1 MVDLVVAVSPAPL
14 TNLNVNYS
22 IGDDGDLRTAD
33 ADGSDYSD
41 LGGGVVTIEANEG
54 TAKISLR
61 IIDDGD
67 VEATRESF
75 KVSLTAGDG
84 YALAS
89 RTTALVVVK
98 EGVCDRTPQ
107 VRDGILGLIPGVS
120 SCADV
125 ADEDLSSITGTWDL
139 TEKDISVIR
148 VGDFSGLVN
157 LDVLCLNDNQLTTLP
172 STVFSGLVNLVEMYL
187 NNNRLSAL
195 PETIFSDLVSVEEV
209 YLHNN
214 RLTTLPATVF
224 SGLGELK
231 ELWLHKNHLA
241 TLPATVFSGLGNLE
255 TLYLHDNRLTT
266 LSESIFSGLVNL
278 EQLWLHNNRLTA
290 LPADVFSD
298 SGNLG
303 WLPLHGNRLAT
314 LPESIF
320 SGLGNL
326 ERLYLHD
333 NRLTTLPA
341 TVFSGLG
348 NLERLYLHDNR
359 LTALS
364 ATVFSSL
371 GDLEELWLHNNRLTA
386 LPATVFSGLG
396 NLEWLYLHN
405 NPGAPF
411 IFTYPRFEQVD
422 LPAPSM
428 PDVAAVRWVLD
439 YVAPTTTAA
448 TLSAEGG
455 ELSVKRAV
463 VFRGSTASAVFRVRQ
478 VASAAMTLRASAG
491 VLTHSFGIETA
502 ASELVLDVVG
512 PSVSGVEIISVP
524 AGGGTAYSAQDG
536 ETVRVAVG
544 FDEAAEVS
552 TSTGVPSLTLTI
564 GETTRSAAYAAELSN
579 TSTLVFAYVL
589 QADDADEDGIS
600 VSSDALLLS
609 GAAITDVRGN
619 PLMST
624 SLGDHAVLNAVGHR
638 VVAGEPGGSGKQLGE
653 LSFDAATDSL
663 VETEEGRMVNL
674 VVAVSPAPLTDLNVN
689 YSIGDDGDPHTADAD
704 GSDYSDLGG
713 GVVTIEANEGTAK
726 ISLRII
732 DDGDVEATRESFKV
746 SLTAGDGYALA
757 SRTTALVV
765 VKEGVCDRTPQVRDG
780 ILGLIPGVSSCA
792 DVADEDL
799 SGITGTWDLTERD
812 ISVIRVGDFSGLVN
826 LDVLCLNDNQLTTL
840 PATVFSGLVNLVE
853 MYLNNNR
860 LSALPESIFS
870 DLVSVEEV
878 YLHNNRLTT
887 LPATVF
893 SGLGELKE
901 LWLHKN
907 RLGTLPETVFSS
919 LGNLEKLY
927 LHDNLLTTLPAT
939 VFSGLGDL
947 KELWL
952 HKNHLA
958 TLPETVFSGLGN
970 LETLPLHGNRLTALP
985 ERVFSDSGNL
995 SWLLLHRNRLATLPE
1010 TVFSSLGNL
1019 EKLYLH
1025 GNRLTTLPAT
1035 VFSSLGDLKEL
1046 WLYHN
1051 RLATLPESVFSGLG
1065 NLKKLVLH
1073 HNQLTALPTTIFSG
1087 LGNLGRMYLH
1097 NNRLTALPEGIFSG
1111 LGNLNRLWV
1120 HNNPGAPFIFTY
1132 PRFEQVDLPA
1142 PSVPDVAAVRLVLDH
1157 VALTTTAA
1165 TLSAEG
1171 GELSVGEVVIPRGS
1185 TAGAVFRVRQV
1196 ASAAMTLRAS
1206 TGVLTGSFG
1215 IETAASELVLDV
1227 VGPSV
1232 SGVEIVSVP
1241 AGGGT
1246 AYSARDGET
1255 VRVAVG
1261 FDEAVEVSTS
1271 TGVPSLTLTI
1281 GETTRSAA
1289 YAAELSSVST
1299 LVFAYVLQV
1308 DDADEDGIS
1317 VSSDALLLSGAAIT
1331 DVRGNPLMST
1341 SLGDHAISNAADH
1354 KVVGDAPGGPGKQ
1367 PGELSFDA
1375 AAGSLFETEEGRMVD
1390 LVVAVSPAPLTNL
1403 NVHYSIGD
1411 DGDPRTADAD
1421 GSDYSDLGGGVVTI
1435 EANEGTAKISL
1446 RIIDDGDVEATRES
1460 FKVSLTA
1467 GDGYELVFPT
1477 TALVVVKE
1485 GVCDRTP
1492 QVRDGILGLIP
1503 GVSSCADVADEDL
1516 SGITGTWDLTEANI
1530 SVIRVGDFS
1539 GLSNLDVLCLNDNQL
1554 TTLPATVF
1562 SGLVN
1567 LVEMY
1572 LNNNR
1577 LSALPES
1584 IFSDLVS
1591 VEEVYLHNNRLTALP
1606 ESIFS
1611 GLGNLEQLWLHNN
1624 RLTALPSDVFSD
1636 SGNLSWLPL
1645 HGNRLATL
1653 PESIFSGLVNLERLY
1668 LHDNR
1673 LTTLPATVFS
1683 GLGNLERLYL
1693 HDNRLTALPATV
1705 FSSLGDL
1712 EELWLHNNR
1721 LTTLPEGI
1729 FSGFGNLEWLY
1740 LHNNPGAPFIFTYPR
1755 FEQVDLPA
1763 SSMPD
1768 VAAVILVL
1776 DYVAPTTTAA
1786 TLSAEGGEL
1795 SVKRAVVP
1803 RGSTA
1808 SAVFRVRQVASA
1820 AMTLRASAGVLTH
1833 SFGIETAASELV
1845 LDVVGPSVSGV
1856 EIVSVPAGGGTAYSA
1871 RDGETVRVAVGFDEA
1886 AEVSTST
1893 GVPSLTLTI
1902 GETTRSAAYAAELSS
1917 ASTLVFAYV
1926 LQADDADEDGISVES
1941 DALLLSGAAITDVRG
1956 NPLMSTSLGDHAILN
1971 AAGHKIVG
1979 GTPGGP
1985 GKPPSEFKLSFDAAD
2000 GLVFSTREGDV
2011 VDLVVTV
2018 SPAPLTDLNVNYGI
2032 GADGDPHTADA
2043 DGSDYSDLGGGVVTI
2058 EANEETTKISL
2069 RIIDDGAVEET
2080 RESFKVS
2087 LAAGDGYELVFPTTA
2102 LVVIKEGVCDRTTQV
2117 RDEILRL
2124 IPGVGDCADV
2134 TNEDLSGITG
2144 ALLLHA
2150 KRISVL
2156 RKGDFSGLDNLEQLL
2171 LWDNRL
2177 TALPATVF
2185 SDLGSLEWLF
2195 LERNRLTTLPATV
2208 FSGLRSLKQ
2217 LHLHRNQLTALPA
2230 TVFSGLDNLWKL
2242 NLDRNQ
2248 LTALPE
2254 TVFSGLGSLWQL
2266 FLDENQLTALPEA
2279 VFSGLDNLWGLSLT
2293 GNPGTPFT
2301 LARSRLKEVGKPYP
2315 STPEVVAVK
2324 LTLDQAVPTTVTADL
2339 SVQGGKL
2346 SAGRAVI
2353 PRGSTESAVFTVTQ
2367 DTDAQ
2372 MTIRASRIR
2381 LSGDFKGV
2389 EVGGDERVLDVVCP
2403 VVSGVS
2409 IVSTP
2414 RDTAYSARDGET
2426 IRVEVG
2432 FDEAVEVSPSP
2443 AGLSLTLT
2451 IGETDRS
2458 AVYDRDSSDDERLVF
2473 LYKLQADD
2481 ADADGISIGQEA
2493 LRLAG
2498 TKITDVNGNPLESTN
2513 LGEHAIP
2520 DDGDHKVDGSVVSED
2535 KGSVKG
2541 VRLKIR
2547 VFLEHALD

>member
-22 IGDDGDLRTAD
+22 IGDDGDPRTAD

-125 ADEDLSSITGTWDL
+125 AGEDLSSITGTWDL
-139 TEKDISVIR
+139 TERDISVIR

-371 GDLEELWLHNNRLTA
+371 GDLEELWLHNNRLIT

-524 AGGGTAYSAQDG
+524 AGGGTAYSARDG

-624 SLGDHAVLNAVGHR
+624 SLGDHAVLNATGHR
-638 VVAGEPGGSGKQLGE
+638 VVADEPGGPGKQPGE
-653 LSFDAATDSL
+653 LSFAAAGSL
-663 VETEEGRMVNL
+663 FETEEGRMVDL

-689 YSIGDDGDPHTADAD
+689 YSIGDDGDPRTADAD

-732 DDGDVEATRESFKV
+732 DDRDVEATRESFKV

-799 SGITGTWDLTERD
+799 SSITGTWDLTKRD

-907 RLGTLPETVFSS
+907 RL
-919 LGNLEKLY
+919 
-927 LHDNLLTTLPAT
+927 
-939 VFSGLGDL
+939 
-947 KELWL
+947 
-952 HKNHLA
+952 A

-970 LETLPLHGNRLTALP
+970 LETLPLQGNRLTALP

-1035 VFSSLGDLKEL
+1035 VFSGLGDLKEL

-1111 LGNLNRLWV
+1111 LGNLERLYL
-1120 HNNPGAPFIFTY
+1120 HNNPGAPFVFTY

-1142 PSVPDVAAVRLVLDH
+1142 PSMPDVAAVRWVLDY
-1157 VALTTTAA
+1157 VAPTTTAA

-1171 GELSVGEVVIPRGS
+1171 GELSVREAVIPRGS
-1185 TAGAVFRVRQV
+1185 TASAVFRVRQV

-1206 TGVLTGSFG
+1206 TGVLTNSFG
-1215 IETAASELVLDV
+1215 IEAAASELVLDV

-1232 SGVEIVSVP
+1232 SGVEIISVP

-1341 SLGDHAISNAADH
+1341 SLGDHAVLNAAGH
-1354 KVVGDAPGGPGKQ
+1354 KVVAGAPGGPDKQ

-1375 AAGSLFETEEGRMVD
+1375 AAGSLVETEEGDVVD
-1390 LVVAVSPAPLTNL
+1390 LVVAVSPAPLTDL
-1403 NVHYSIGD
+1403 NVNYSIGA
-1411 DGDPRTADAD
+1411 DGDPHTADAD

-1446 RIIDDGDVEATRES
+1446 RIIDDDDVEATRES

-1516 SGITGTWDLTEANI
+1516 SSITGTWDLTEKDI

-1539 GLSNLDVLCLNDNQL
+1539 GLVNLDVLCLNDNQL

-1577 LSALPES
+1577 LSALPET

-1636 SGNLSWLPL
+1636 SGKLSWLPL
-1645 HGNRLATL
+1645 HGNRLAAL

-1683 GLGNLERLYL
+1683 GLVNLERLYL

-1721 LTTLPEGI
+1721 LTALPEGI

-1740 LHNNPGAPFIFTYPR
+1740 LHNNPGAPFIFSYPR

-1795 SVKRAVVP
+1795 SVGRAVVF

-1856 EIVSVPAGGGTAYSA
+1856 EIISVPAGGGTAYSA

-1902 GETTRSAAYAAELSS
+1902 GETTRSAAYAAELSNT
-1917 ASTLVFAYV
+1917 STLVFAYV
-1926 LQADDADEDGISVES
+1926 LQADDADEDGISVSS

-1956 NPLMSTSLGDHAILN
+1956 NPLMSTSLGDHAVLN
-1971 AAGHKIVG
+1971 AAGHKVVG
-1979 GTPGGP
+1979 GAPSGP
-1985 GKPPSEFKLSFDAAD
+1985 GKPPSEFQLSFDAAD

-2011 VDLVVTV
+2011 VDLVVAV
-2018 SPAPLTDLNVNYGI
+2018 SPVPLTGLNVNYGI
-2032 GADGDPHTADA
+2032 GADDDPHTADA

-2058 EANEETTKISL
+2058 EANEGTAKISL
-2069 RIIDDGAVEET
+2069 RIIDDGVVEAT

-2087 LAAGDGYELVFPTTA
+2087 LTAGDGYELVFPTTA
-2102 LVVIKEGVCDRTTQV
+2102 LVVIKEGVCDRTPQV
-2117 RDEILRL
+2117 RDGILRL

-2144 ALLLHA
+2144 ALLLNA
-2150 KRISVL
+2150 KGISAL
-2156 RKGDFSGLDNLEQLL
+2156 REGDFSGLDNLEQLL
-2171 LWDNRL
+2171 LWANRL

-2208 FSGLRSLKQ
+2208 FSGLDSLKQ

-2248 LTALPE
+2248 LAALPE
-2254 TVFSGLGSLWQL
+2254 TVFSGLGSLWKL

-2279 VFSGLDNLWGLSLT
+2279 IFSGLDNLWGLSLT

-2301 LARSRLKEVGKPYP
+2301 LARSRLKKVGTPYP
-2315 STPEVVAVK
+2315 SMPEVVAVK

-2339 SVQGGKL
+2339 SVQGGEL
-2346 SAGRAVI
+2346 SVGRAVI
-2353 PRGSTESAVFTVTQ
+2353 PRGSTESAVFTVRQ
-2367 DTDAQ
+2367 ETDAQ
-2372 MTIRASRIR
+2372 MTLRAFRTR
-2381 LSGDFKGV
+2381 LSGDFEGA
-2389 EVGGDERVLDVVCP
+2389 EVAASDELVLDVVCP

-2414 RDTAYSARDGET
+2414 SHRDTAYSAQDGET

-2432 FDEAVEVSPSP
+2432 FGEAVEVSPSP
-2443 AGLSLTLT
+2443 AGPSLTLT

-2458 AVYDRDSSDDERLVF
+2458 AVYDPDSSDDERLVF
-2473 LYKLQADD
+2473 LYQLQADD

-2498 TKITDVNGNPLESTN
+2498 TEITDMEGNPLESTS